1 MITGREYLVG
11 RNRRHIYLTQEPP
24 VTILNGTS
32 EPVTMESSANFPI
45 VARESDD
52 NQKQTRPPDTNAS
65 TVLRRSTWVG
75 SFPVWHKDYV
85 MSKEMYCRFIYS

>member
-1 MITGREYLVG
+1 MITGRECLVG
-11 RNRRHIYLTQEPP
+11 RNRRHIHLTQEPP

-32 EPVTMESSANFPI
+32 EPVTMQSSANFPI

-52 NQKQTRPPDTNAS
+52 NQKQTRPPDANSS

-75 SFPVWHKDYV
+75 SVPVWHKDYV